1 MFERVLNEHLECF
14 RRMIAMEDVV
24 MDAGQKFAKAL
35 KSGRRILV
43 CGNGGSAAD
52 AQHFAAEIVGR
63 FEKERKPWPVIALTT
78 DTSILTAVAN
88 DYSYDEVFAR
98 QVEGLG
104 TAGDILLGIS
114 TSGNS
119 NNVVKA
125 VEKAREMN
133 MGTIVLLG
141 KDGGRMKT
149 AADRA
154 IVAPFATTA
163 RIQEAHMFILHI
175 WAEQI
180 ETILTRGNE

>member
-1 MFERVLNEHLECF
+1 MFERSLNEHLECF
-14 RRMIAMEDVV
+14 RRMADIADVV
-24 MDAGQKFAKAL
+24 MDTGKKLAGVL
-35 KSGRRILV
+35 KSGHRVLV

-52 AQHFAAEIVGR
+52 AQHFAAEMVGR
-63 FEKERKPWPVIALTT
+63 FEKERKAWPVIALTT

-98 QVEGLG
+98 QVDGLG

-119 NNVVKA
+119 KNVIKA
-125 VEKAREMN
+125 VEKAGKMK
-133 MGTIVLLG
+133 MATIALLG
-141 KDGGRMKT
+141 KDGGRMKG
-149 AADRA
+149 AADQA
-154 IVAPFATTA
+154 IVVPFASTA

-180 ETILTRGNE
+180 ENILTKGSE